1 MEELDRRKNTTEAVS
16 KQVELK
22 EADLK
27 ENEAVAPTKNVQ
39 PTVRPPPPFPQNLKK
54 QMEYACFGKFLSLL
68 KQVHINLPWVDV
80 LQGIPRYAKYV
91 KKIVANKIRLIEYET
106 VAVIEDCRFRI
117 KNQLPI
123 KLKDLGNLLCTL

>member
-68 KQVHINLPWVDV
+68 KQFHTNV
-80 LQGIPRYAKYV
+80 LQGIPMYTKYV
-91 KKIVANKIRLIEYET
+91 KEIVANK
-106 VAVIEDCRFRI
+106 
-117 KNQLPI
+117 K
-123 KLKDLGNLLCTL
+123 

>member
-1 MEELDRRKNTTEAVS
+1 M
-16 KQVELK
+16 
-22 EADLK
+22 
-27 ENEAVAPTKNVQ
+27 Q
-39 PTVRPPPPFPQNLKK
+39 PIARPPPLFPQKFKK
-54 QMEYACFGKFLSLL
+54 QKDDGFFDKFLSLL

>member
-68 KQVHINLPWVDV
+68 KLVHINFPMVDM
-80 LQGIPRYAKYV
+80 LHGIPRYTNYV
-91 KKIVANKIRLIEYET
+91 KEIVAIKRSLIKYET
-106 VAVIEDCRFRI
+106 IALTEKCSSRI
-117 KNQLPI
+117 
-123 KLKDLGNLLCTL
+123 